1 MTKALIDADILCYSV
16 GFSTEDE
23 DSLEAI
29 LKMDSR
35 IDEIT
40 FNCGASEYVLY
51 LSGSN
56 NFRKKLFPSYK
67 AHRKQPKPKHFQAL
81 RDYLID
87 VEKAVVAEGQEA
99 DDLLGINQDKAG
111 EFDLRLDDGVAESSY
126 DTIICTI
133 DKDLL
138 QVPGWHY
145 NWNKDE
151 VIEVSVAEGLK
162 NFYRQLL
169 TGDATDNIPGQVGIG
184 PKKANDILAGCETE
198 EQYNKVVF
206 DSYKK
211 YFEYCTEDEVFN
223 HINIIGKLLYIR
235 RKEGEVWSFDLD
247 ARQD

>member
-1 MTKALIDADILCYSV
+1 MTKALIDGDILVYAV

-23 DSLEAI
+23 DIDAAL
-29 LKMDSR
+29 LKIDSR

-81 RDYLID
+81 RNYLIE
-87 VEKAVVAEGQEA
+87 VEGAVVAEGQEA
-99 DDLLGINQDKAG
+99 DDAMSIAQVETKK
-111 EFDLRLDDGVAESSY
+111 EYDGTFFEPNWDA
-126 DTIICTI
+126 TLIATI
-133 DKDLL
+133 DKDLDGT
-138 QVPGWHY
+138 PGWHY

-151 VIEVSVAEGLK
+151 SYFVTEEQARK

-169 TGDATDNIPGQVGIG
+169 TGDATDNVPGIYGIG

-198 EQYNKVVF
+198 VQYNKVVF

-223 HINIIGKLLYIR
+223 HINIIGRLLYIR
-235 RKEGEVWSFDLD
+235 RKVGEEWVFNVDN
-247 ARQD
+247 